1 MARPTPKND
10 GFSRTATSTRA
21 RSTRL
26 AGSVRERE
34 IALSA
39 AKSSSP
45 IANSIT
51 CRHAAMTQTS
61 ISNQSREATSHAG
74 KNESC
79 PYDRFH
85 GIAVLAV
92 HITFTQMLAVRAVR
106 ITVAKARS
114 NTLLPILG
122 RQVEAALARFPG
134 LAPHLQIVL
143 IRKGPRNAM
152 TAEVELAPETPE
164 TRGGG
169 REAGLRRAASSQID
183 DQV

>member
-1 MARPTPKND
+1 
-10 GFSRTATSTRA
+10 
-21 RSTRL
+21 
-26 AGSVRERE
+26 
-34 IALSA
+34 
-39 AKSSSP
+39 
-45 IANSIT
+45 
-51 CRHAAMTQTS
+51 
-61 ISNQSREATSHAG
+61 
-74 KNESC
+74 
-79 PYDRFH
+79 
-85 GIAVLAV
+85 
-92 HITFTQMLAVRAVR
+92 MLAVRPVR

-183 DQV
+183 DQVTCIVVRRRAMCPTPKARRCA